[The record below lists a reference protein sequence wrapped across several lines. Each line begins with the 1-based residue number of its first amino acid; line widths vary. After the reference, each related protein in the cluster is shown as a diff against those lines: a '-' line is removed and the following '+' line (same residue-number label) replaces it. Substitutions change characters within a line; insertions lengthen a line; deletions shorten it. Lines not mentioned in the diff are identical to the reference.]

1 MNKKITILATLAICT
16 MALAQP
22 TRSMLGIDRT
32 EGANDDFPEN
42 PTAADYIQDGLVALW
57 DGIENSGFGIHL
69 DSATTWVDLK
79 GSYNVPISNFVVGE
93 DYVRSQSSQV
103 TIETALVIYDA
114 SDSGQMEVCI
124 SGLTNTGGWYSP
136 FIRAAGEWCIG
147 QANPS
152 NPKTLSINLAARS
165 DYGTYRSNIYGL
177 YVPSYFKSFLGTIDS
192 LSYPMLYKIWRGPNG
207 AATYYDVYVNNEK
220 FNQFAN
226 IGQWNNA
233 EPSGLVTIGI
243 AKGTCNY
250 HCIRL
255 YNRVLSDKEI
265 HYNYLID
272 KLRFNLP

>member
-1 MNKKITILATLAICT
+1 MKRTILVATAIF
-16 MALAQP
+16 ALTTFSAP
-22 TRSMLGIDRT
+22 VMSVV
-32 EGANDDFPEN
+32 GAKNTSSIQDAAFPEN

-103 TIETALVIYDA
+103 SIETALVIYDA

-136 FIRAAGEWCIG
+136 FIRAAGEWTFD

-152 NPKTLSINLAARS
+152 NKKTLSIKHACDFAGPYMRRP
-165 DYGTYRSNIYGL
+165 YCL
-177 YVPSYFKSFLGTIDS
+177 YTPNYWYPFLGEINS
-192 LSYPMLYKIWRGPNG
+192 LSRPIVYIDRLKGQ
-207 AATYYDVYVNNEK
+207 TVYVNDEK
-220 FNQFAN
+220 FSQFGSGGSLEN
-226 IGQWNNA
+226 TS
-233 EPSGLVTIGI
+233 PSGKVTIGI

-272 KLRFNLP
+272 KLRFNLQ